1 MITCKLSLLSFAFIF
16 LLISANKCVKGT
28 LVDIDQLVSN
38 FTKIVNDLQDNF
50 ELEKTRSEST
60 ISTLQ
65 ANFETEK
72 ARMEYV
78 ISTLQA
84 EIDANKLGVQ
94 NNNKVIDDEEKKIN
108 EMKNGTHKLSSV
120 VDRLDK
126 MSKLGTS
133 CSQLAQSGNL
143 ESGHYL
149 LDTDGINDNQPPYNA
164 YCKMPEEQT
173 FVGKKD
179 IIENI
184 PLFNFSNIVKKYD
197 MKTYTQ
203 IEKYLPYI
211 YEQFLSGGYF

>member
-1 MITCKLSLLSFAFIF
+1 MITGKLSLLSLAFIF
-16 LLISANKCVKGT
+16 LEISANKDVKGT

-38 FTKIVNDLQDNF
+38 FTEIVSDLQDNF
-50 ELEKTRSEST
+50 ELERTRSE
-60 ISTLQ
+60 
-65 ANFETEK
+65 NEK

-143 ESGHYL
+143 ESGFYL

-184 PLFNFSNIVKKYD
+184 PLFNFSNIVKMYD

-203 IEKYLPYI
+203 IDKYLPYI
-211 YEQFLSGGYF
+211 SEQLLSGAHF